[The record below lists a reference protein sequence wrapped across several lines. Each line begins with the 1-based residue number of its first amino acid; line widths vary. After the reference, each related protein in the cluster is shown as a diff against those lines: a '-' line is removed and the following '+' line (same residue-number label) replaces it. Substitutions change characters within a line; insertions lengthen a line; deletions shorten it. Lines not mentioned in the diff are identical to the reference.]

1 MMKIGQAAPQ
11 IPGQNI
17 LQAIDTINQ
26 AIYVAMTQDPIVG
39 ALAKAIPPPPKISAI
54 FSQQVQQL
62 QLPKLPIPLQLPFLV
77 QPQPTQQQIP
87 KPEEGVIF

>member
-1 MMKIGQAAPQ
+1 MKIGQAAPQ

-39 ALAKAIPPPPKISAI
+39 ALAKAIPPPPKISAV
-54 FSQQVQQL
+54 FAQQAQQL
-62 QLPKLPIPLQLPFLV
+62 QLPKLPFQLPLLV